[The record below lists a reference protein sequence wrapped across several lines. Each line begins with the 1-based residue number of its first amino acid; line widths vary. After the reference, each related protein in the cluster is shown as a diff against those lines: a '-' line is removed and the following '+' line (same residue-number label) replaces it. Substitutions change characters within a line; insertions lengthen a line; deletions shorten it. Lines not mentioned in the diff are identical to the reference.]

1 MIYHDSTM
9 PALLEPLTQTAPTEA
24 DATAARHA
32 SRQLAQL
39 LKGHE
44 AETLPLRIGADDAAA
59 VPVSGAAL
67 RVLVDV
73 LEAMSKGHTVTV
85 LSAEQELSPNEAA
98 VYLGMSRPLL
108 SRLLDDKEI
117 PFRYVGAHKR
127 IRFSDVAAFR
137 TEQERRY
144 QILDELTAQAQEL
157 NMGY

>member
-1 MIYHDSTM
+1 MIYYESIM
-9 PALLEPLTQTAPTEA
+9 PALLEPLVHAAPTEA
-24 DATAARHA
+24 DAATARHA

-44 AETLPLRIGADDAAA
+44 TETLPLRIGADDSAS
-59 VPVSGAAL
+59 VPVSGSAL
-67 RVLVDV
+67 RVFVQV

-98 VYLGMSRPLL
+98 AFLGMSRPLL

-127 IRFSDVAAFR
+127 IRFADVAAFR
-137 TEQERRY
+137 TEQERQH
-144 QILDELTAQAQEL
+144 QILDDLTAQAQEL